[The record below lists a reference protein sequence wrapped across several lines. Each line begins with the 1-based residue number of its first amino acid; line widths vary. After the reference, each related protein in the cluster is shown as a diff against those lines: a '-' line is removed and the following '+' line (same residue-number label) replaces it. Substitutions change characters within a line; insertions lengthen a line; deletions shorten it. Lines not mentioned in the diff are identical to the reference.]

1 MTFDEKDLNYALS
14 KIVMTSLFYSLTDQQ
29 QQNFYKSAF
38 DMIDRCCYCDA
49 DGMPDKV
56 RMQLSEALRERLG
69 EQLAEI
75 AC

>member
-1 MTFDEKDLNYALS
+1 MTFDEKELNYALN
-14 KIVMTSLFYSLTDQQ
+14 KIVMTSLFNSLTEQQ
-29 QQNFYKSAF
+29 QQNFYTSAF

-49 DGMPDKV
+49 DDMPDKV
-56 RMQLSEALRERLG
+56 RMQLSEALRERLV

>member
-1 MTFDEKDLNYALS
+1 MTFDEKDLTHALN

-38 DMIDRCCYCDA
+38 DMIERCCYCDA
-49 DGMPDKV
+49 DDMPDKV
-56 RMQLSEALRERLG
+56 RMQLSEALRERLVD
-69 EQLAEI
+69 QLAEI